1 MTTPPGRY
9 VLGPQYGRVR
19 VRTFRTGLAKTAGHD
34 LLIEFTRWEGDVVIP
49 ADNSAGQ
56 VTAAIET
63 ASFTALEGTGGVMP
77 LDDDD
82 RREIAKTALGLLAA
96 DRHPTMRFEAELP
109 PADGSPGATFTGTL
123 KGTLTV
129 AGAAAPVELT
139 VEETSPG
146 HVRVTGT
153 VVQSAHGI
161 KPYSAFLGALKLRDA
176 VDVEIEVDVPPPE
189 RSI

>member
-1 MTTPPGRY
+1 
-9 VLGPQYGRVR
+9 VLGPRCGRVR
-19 VRTFRTGLAKTAGHD
+19 ARTFRTGLAKTVGHD
-34 LLIEFTRWEGDVVIP
+34 LLIEFTRWEAEVVIP
-49 ADNSAGQ
+49 ADSAAGRLS
-56 VTAAIET
+56 AAIET

-82 RREIAKTALGLLAA
+82 RREIAKTALRLLAA

-109 PADGSPGATFTGTL
+109 PTDGSRATLGPALTGTL
-123 KGTLTV
+123 KVTV
-129 AGAAAPVELT
+129 AGAAAPVELA

-153 VVQSAHGI
+153 VLQSAHGI

-176 VDVEIEVDVPPPE
+176 VDVEIEVDLPPPE
-189 RSI
+189 